1 MTKAEQREV
10 IIETLQQELIERF
23 NDNIMNYQD
32 SFTSG
37 FSQKEVDEFE
47 KKIDELDEMDLYNY
61 LEDLIENKLDFLIEK
76 YGLVV
81 VDDELDFDL
90 VEPIYTE
97 YIEKFINGELDESE
111 FEDIEEVFTERL
123 IKSKIIV

>member
-23 NDNIMNYQD
+23 DDNIMNYQD

-47 KKIDELDEMDLYNY
+47 KKFDELDEMDLYNY

>member
-47 KKIDELDEMDLYNY
+47 KKFDELDEMDLYNY

-97 YIEKFINGELDESE
+97 YIEKFINGELD
-111 FEDIEEVFTERL
+111 
-123 IKSKIIV
+123 